1 MGCHIIKADLFG
13 SNINFF
19 SSSLETLSTEDPPP
33 PKPRNWFPK
42 PQDNNKIALCNKYR
56 LAPYSKGPLRLPTS
70 FRETSTQTDASKKAL
85 FEELL
90 ALIEQDSQPCWCQ
103 RESDLDLESETDSER
118 SIEFLGSS
126 WSDEGGNTPPK
137 TPPMGS
143 EKSPY
148 PSQFLF

>member
-1 MGCHIIKADLFG
+1 M
-13 SNINFF
+13 
-19 SSSLETLSTEDPPP
+19 
-33 PKPRNWFPK
+33 
-42 PQDNNKIALCNKYR
+42 ALCNKYR

-126 WSDEGGNTPPK
+126 WEDEENPGGEGPPLVPPEGGAQW
-137 TPPMGS
+137 
-143 EKSPY
+143 
-148 PSQFLF
+148 PSSFRF